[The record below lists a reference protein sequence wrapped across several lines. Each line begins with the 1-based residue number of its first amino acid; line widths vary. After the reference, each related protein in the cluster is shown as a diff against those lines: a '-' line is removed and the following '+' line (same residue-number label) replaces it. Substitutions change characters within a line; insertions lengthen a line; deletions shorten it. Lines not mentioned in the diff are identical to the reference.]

1 MQELQEVLQG
11 IIQKYN
17 VEEADVAAIN
27 EALLNLESPE
37 YEGADEGGEGD
48 DFEDPYAEDGE

>member
-1 MQELQEVLQG
+1 MQELQEILQG

-37 YEGADEGGEGD
+37 YEGADEGGEAE
-48 DFEDPYAEDGE
+48 DFEDPYDGEE

>member
-37 YEGADEGGEGD
+37 YEGADEGGE
-48 DFEDPYAEDGE
+48 AEDFGDPCEGEE